1 MYTQETGGLK
11 ICGYYSQYL
20 AMREGRHSYMLAIAL
35 GSSNSTFLIPGLTDP
50 DGIILTG
57 DKSTALIKKQRRKY
71 I

>member
-1 MYTQETGGLK
+1 
-11 ICGYYSQYL
+11 
-20 AMREGRHSYMLAIAL
+20 MREGRHSYMLAIAL